1 MGGKDV
7 AMGSI
12 YSLYTA
18 SGVILHTLVWN
29 WWLFRVTV
37 AFLGSPTP
45 GCHSDLWHQQG
56 MSVHTTA
63 PSWIF
68 PLFGAIF
75 CKPSRW
81 LQQCD
86 SRSSSAVWHQ
96 QQCHVQS
103 HLNLLSLVMMF
114 TLNMHTHT
122 IHQRILASPQCELC
136 QRTKDTAGC
145 CGVVLHPIP
154 SDRPLIQPL
163 LSPELCLCFCGEPA
177 DPWPLANESD
187 NED

>member
-18 SGVILHTLVWN
+18 SGVILHTLVWY

-37 AFLGSPTP
+37 AFLWSPTP
-45 GCHSDLWHQQG
+45 GCHSDITKACLSTQLLPAG
-56 MSVHTTA
+56 R
-63 PSWIF
+63 F
-68 PLFGAIF
+68 LFLGAF
-75 CKPSRW
+75 STKRSRW

-114 TLNMHTHT
+114 TLNTHSHT
-122 IHQRILASPQCELC
+122 IHQRILASPPQCELC